1 MEFCKSHRHH
11 ATKESNHVDEENKEE
26 NDEQEEDSDNENQ
39 NTSDEG
45 EVNSDIESENLKNT
59 SDDEDEED
67 SQNDN
72 ENTSDDED
80 EEDSQN
86 ENENTSDY
94 GGQILKKRKMSREVD
109 ALMEAGNDEQP
120 RLKRRNKSKRENLN
134 ENLITK
140 RYKVS
145 EDQSDAEV
153 DDKKKKVSKVSS
165 KPVVSGS
172 SGSKKKKKVSGKVK
186 ISTGLKWVDVDGK
199 KKPMKLVNGK
209 LVESRMCHQC
219 QRRDREGE
227 VVSCQKCLSKRF
239 CEPCIKNW
247 QDISKACPVCM
258 DICNCKACIRLFK
271 KSWANVERKIGLEEE
286 AEFSK
291 HMLKHLLPI
300 LKQIHFEQEN
310 EKEVESAIQGLSE
323 VKIKDAKCP
332 QDERMYCDN
341 CRTSIVDFHRNCS
354 NCSFDLCLTCCQE
367 IRDGSLPGG
376 EEVYKETFVNRGK
389 AYMHAEEPARTKG
402 TARRSSKLTECVK
415 SSHMNPEPADSL
427 EGHVKLKSEWK
438 LMDNNNIRCASCGSG
453 HMVLK
458 RVLPENWVSNLE
470 GRAEKIAVEFNL
482 FNDPVPLTQKCSCY
496 NSVGS
501 AKAGNNNFRKASSR
515 DDCEDN
521 SIYCPE
527 SKEIQDGE
535 LEHFQY
541 HWMRGEPVIV
551 RNVLELK
558 PSNFSWEPEVMS
570 RSLREKS
577 TSRTMKGSGH
587 LEVTAV
593 NCMDWCEVE
602 VKIVDF
608 FRCYMEGLMHHN
620 MWPKMHKLKDW
631 PPSDMFEERLPRHFA
646 EFVSSLPLKDYT
658 CPKFGFLNLS
668 TKLPPKSLKPD
679 MGPKTYIAYGH
690 AQELIRGDS
699 VTKLHCD
706 MSDAINVLVNVREVP
721 VDGAQLKEIEKAK
734 KRHMAQDQKE
744 MEELLKGGNHSSSTE
759 ISVLNSNR
767 KGKECNVFVP
777 DNCSSNSAGA
787 LWDIFRREDV
797 PKLQEYLRNYC
808 REFRHLYCSRVEQV
822 SHPIHD
828 QRFYLTL
835 DHKKKLK
842 EEYGIEPWT
851 FVQERGEAVFIPTG
865 CPHQVRNLKSCTKV
879 AVDFVSPENVQECM
893 RLAEEFRLLPQDHSA
908 KEDKLE
914 VKKMTLHAV
923 KKAVDSVEK
932 LSKSQESKNQSTKSV
947 CSKEEPG
954 KGGKY
959 KTRNGVKGKGK
970 GGKSANK
977 L

>member
-1 MEFCKSHRHH
+1 
-11 ATKESNHVDEENKEE
+11 
-26 NDEQEEDSDNENQ
+26 
-39 NTSDEG
+39 
-45 EVNSDIESENLKNT
+45 
-59 SDDEDEED
+59 
-67 SQNDN
+67 
-72 ENTSDDED
+72 
-80 EEDSQN
+80 
-86 ENENTSDY
+86 
-94 GGQILKKRKMSREVD
+94 MSREVD
-109 ALMEAGNDEQP
+109 ALKEAGNNEQP
-120 RLKRRNKSKRENLN
+120 RLKRRNKSMRENLN
-134 ENLITK
+134 ETVITK

-153 DDKKKKVSKVSS
+153 DDKKKKKVSKVLS

-186 ISTGLKWVDVDGK
+186 VSNGLKWVTVGDT

-209 LVESRMCHQC
+209 LVEPRMCHQC

-227 VVSCQKCLSKRF
+227 VVSCQKYRGLTH
-239 CEPCIKNW
+239 E
-247 QDISKACPVCM
+247 DIAKACPVCM

-271 KSWANVERKIGLEEE
+271 KSWANVERKLSPKEE

-291 HMLKHLLPI
+291 HMLKYLLPI
-300 LKQIHFEQEN
+300 LKHIHIEQEN

-323 VKIKDAKCP
+323 VEIKDAKCP

-341 CRTSIVDFHRNCS
+341 CRTSIVDFHRSCS
-354 NCSFDLCLTCCQE
+354 NCSFDLCLTCCRE

-376 EEVYKETFVNRGK
+376 EEVYKERFINRGK
-389 AYMHAEEPARTKG
+389 AYMHAEEPACKKG
-402 TARRSSKLTECVK
+402 TARTRAKLTECVK
-415 SSHMNPEPADSL
+415 SSDMNHEPADSL
-427 EGHVKLKSEWK
+427 EGHVRLKSEWK
-438 LMDNNNIRCASCGSG
+438 LMDNNSIRCASCGSG

-458 RVLPENWVSNLE
+458 RVLPKNWVSNLE
-470 GRAEKIAVEFNL
+470 GRAEKIVVEFNL
-482 FNDPVPLTQKCSCY
+482 FNDPVPPTQKCSCC

-501 AKAGNNNFRKASSR
+501 AKAGNNNFRKASLR
-515 DDCEDN
+515 DDCKDN
-521 SIYCPE
+521 NLHCPQ
-527 SKEIQDGE
+527 SKDIQDGD
-535 LEHFQY
+535 LEHFQK
-541 HWMRGEPVIV
+541 HWIRGEPVIV
-551 RNVLELK
+551 LNVLELK

-577 TSRTMKGSGH
+577 TSKTMKGSGH

-631 PPSDMFEERLPRHFA
+631 PPSDMFEERLPRHFT

-658 CPKFGFLNLS
+658 CPKFGFLNIA

-706 MSDAINVLVNVREVP
+706 MSDAINVLVNVREVS

-744 MEELLKGGNHSSSTE
+744 MEEFLKGGNQSSSTE
-759 ISVLNSNR
+759 ISVLNNNR

-797 PKLQEYLRNYC
+797 PKLQEYLRKHC

-835 DHKKKLK
+835 EHKKKLK

-851 FVQERGEAVFIPTG
+851 FVQDRGEAVFIPTG

-879 AVDFVSPENVQECM
+879 AVDFVSPENVREYM
-893 RLAEEFRLLPQDHSA
+893 RL
-908 KEDKLE
+908 

-923 KKAVDSVEK
+923 KKAVDFVEK
-932 LSKSQESKNQSTKSV
+932 LSK
-947 CSKEEPG
+947 
-954 KGGKY
+954 
-959 KTRNGVKGKGK
+959 
-970 GGKSANK
+970 
-977 L
+977 

>member
-1 MEFCKSHRHH
+1 
-11 ATKESNHVDEENKEE
+11 
-26 NDEQEEDSDNENQ
+26 
-39 NTSDEG
+39 
-45 EVNSDIESENLKNT
+45 
-59 SDDEDEED
+59 
-67 SQNDN
+67 
-72 ENTSDDED
+72 
-80 EEDSQN
+80 
-86 ENENTSDY
+86 
-94 GGQILKKRKMSREVD
+94 
-109 ALMEAGNDEQP
+109 
-120 RLKRRNKSKRENLN
+120 
-134 ENLITK
+134 
-140 RYKVS
+140 
-145 EDQSDAEV
+145 
-153 DDKKKKVSKVSS
+153 
-165 KPVVSGS
+165 
-172 SGSKKKKKVSGKVK
+172 
-186 ISTGLKWVDVDGK
+186 
-199 KKPMKLVNGK
+199 
-209 LVESRMCHQC
+209 
-219 QRRDREGE
+219 
-227 VVSCQKCLSKRF
+227 
-239 CEPCIKNW
+239 
-247 QDISKACPVCM
+247 M

-271 KSWANVERKIGLEEE
+271 KSWADVERNIGPEEE

-291 HMLKHLLPI
+291 YMLKYLLPI

-341 CRTSIVDFHRNCS
+341 CKTSIVDFHRNCS
-354 NCSFDLCLTCCQE
+354 NCSFDLCITCCRE

-389 AYMHAEEPARTKG
+389 AYMHAEESARTKG
-402 TARRSSKLTECVK
+402 TARTRGKLTECVK
-415 SSHMNPEPADSL
+415 SSDMNPEPDDSL

-438 LMDNNNIRCASCGSG
+438 LMDNNSIRCASCGSG

-458 RVLPENWVSNLE
+458 RVLPENWVSDLE
-470 GRAEKIAVEFNL
+470 GRAEKVAVEFNL

-521 SIYCPE
+521 NLYCPQ
-527 SKEIQDGE
+527 SKEIQNGD
-535 LEHFQY
+535 LEHFQK
-541 HWMRGEPVIV
+541 HWILGEPVIV

-570 RSLREKS
+570 RSLREKTNS
-577 TSRTMKGSGH
+577 KTMKGSGH

-658 CPKFGFLNLS
+658 CPKFGFLNLA

-706 MSDAINVLVNVREVP
+706 MSDAINVLVNIREVP

-744 MEELLKGGNHSSSTE
+744 MEELLKGGNQRLSTE
-759 ISVLNSNR
+759 ISVLNNNL

-797 PKLQEYLRNYC
+797 PKLQEYLRKHC

-835 DHKKKLK
+835 EHKKKLK

-923 KKAVDSVEK
+923 KKAVDFVEK
-932 LSKSQESKNQSTKSV
+932 LSKSQESNNGNTKPV
-947 CSKEEPG
+947 CSKDEPS
-954 KGGKY
+954 KGGKH
-959 KTRNGVKGKGK
+959 KTRNGGKGRGE
-970 GGKSANK
+970 GGKGANNTGEGK
-977 L
+977 SHRGN